1 MARGDNVPSL
11 SPKGPQGQRLSFC
24 FCSRVVSQ
32 PRRSCE
38 GHHCTVWSH
47 VCPRP
52 CTRTHPENSS
62 GYRRV
67 MSLRVWGLLGCLQG
81 RRLPTRPRSR
91 PGWLRVPNQSRPRPE
106 KTAGS
111 QISWAALT
119 EASRESGD
127 PPAALT
133 LASVIVLAF
142 GSRRPGWVPRSR
154 RLVAS
159 LGALL
164 VFVGGP
170 PIPALAPPFRLVPPR
185 TQTHHPGLSC

>member
-1 MARGDNVPSL
+1 
-11 SPKGPQGQRLSFC
+11 
-24 FCSRVVSQ
+24 
-32 PRRSCE
+32 
-38 GHHCTVWSH
+38 
-47 VCPRP
+47 
-52 CTRTHPENSS
+52 
-62 GYRRV
+62 

-170 PIPALAPPFRLVPPR
+170 PIPALAPTFQNTDTPPR
-185 TQTHHPGLSC
+185 AILLTLPPGPRAAGVWAAEASCQAPNISHQRPRSKALLGKGVTE